1 MWSCELQGGIIRYR
15 LERAE
20 ETYLE
25 ALLMQREKHWNI
37 CANRLY
43 YACFY
48 AVSALLQQHDL
59 SSGKHSG
66 VKAFFNQHFVK
77 TGILDKEFGR
87 LYSRLFDARQEGDY
101 IDFVRYAVDDV
112 EPWIERVRLFIDV
125 SSELIEKNN

>member
-1 MWSCELQGGIIRYR
+1 MNYKEDIVRYR

-20 ETYLE
+20 ETYQE
-25 ALLMQREKHWNI
+25 ALLMQREKHWNT

-48 AVSALLQQHDL
+48 AVSALLQQHDF

-66 VKAFFNQHFVK
+66 VKAFFNRYFIK
-77 TGILDKEFGR
+77 TGVLDKEFGR

-101 IDFVRYAVDDV
+101 IDFVRYAAEDV
-112 EPWIERVRLFIDV
+112 EPWIEKVRLFIDMV
-125 SSELIEKNN
+125 TEVICKK